1 MKGGFSGYG
10 GPAVRTSHAWGFL
23 CAGKS
28 DDRTHGIVPVWA
40 SSPPRQRLPPATV
53 PKKISRRAVAQRGRA
68 ERPHSVGVSSMNAY
82 DRETSMH
89 TPFRDRA
96 AAGRSLARKL
106 AAYRGRSDV
115 LVLALPR
122 GGVPVAFE
130 VARALKAPLDVFL
143 VRKLGVPGHEEL
155 AMGAIATG
163 SAMLNEEVIR
173 SLNIPHH
180 VVQAVASQEFRELER
195 RERAYRDDRPPCDVR
210 NHTVIVVD
218 DGLATGATMRVAVA
232 ALRRLGPDR
241 IVVAV
246 PTAAPESCRQLAREA
261 DECVSVMQPDPFYA
275 VGIWYDDFAQ
285 VTDDE
290 VRDILL
296 EAATELRENRTQAS
310 IVARAF

>member
-1 MKGGFSGYG
+1 MSW
-10 GPAVRTSHAWGFL
+10 R
-23 CAGKS
+23 
-28 DDRTHGIVPVWA
+28 
-40 SSPPRQRLPPATV
+40 
-53 PKKISRRAVAQRGRA
+53 
-68 ERPHSVGVSSMNAY
+68 
-82 DRETSMH
+82 
-89 TPFRDRA
+89 
-96 AAGRSLARKL
+96 
-106 AAYRGRSDV
+106 
-115 LVLALPR
+115 
-122 GGVPVAFE
+122 
-130 VARALKAPLDVFL
+130 
-143 VRKLGVPGHEEL
+143 
-155 AMGAIATG
+155 
-163 SAMLNEEVIR
+163 
-173 SLNIPHH
+173 
-180 VVQAVASQEFRELER
+180 R

-218 DGLATGATMRVAVA
+218 DGLATGATMRIAVA

-310 IVARAF
+310 IVARAVLMLRCLFSAPKGHGKIARGFQPLGPNCERGPGAGSPWLFTIAPIGARKPRNIKTCA